1 MNTEEKKCHMQKSK
15 KYMGSMETILI
26 DFEKGYIN
34 SMFAGWSTE
43 K

>member
-1 MNTEEKKCHMQKSK
+1 MQKSK

-26 DFEKGYIN
+26 DFERGYIS

>member
-1 MNTEEKKCHMQKSK
+1 MQKSK

-26 DFEKGYIN
+26 DLKRGYIN
-34 SMFAGWSTE
+34 SMFVEWSTE